1 MSHFLWLAFP
11 LLADLN
17 YTVAAADSFIESI
30 FRPLSL
36 TEHLMG
42 LQEASKLGNQLRNA
56 AAPNLLNCA
65 AIGLLT
71 SSVHDYVT
79 ALTY

>member
-1 MSHFLWLAFP
+1 LAFP

-17 YTVAAADSFIESI
+17 YTVDAVDSFTDIETS
-30 FRPLSL
+30 RALRLLSL
-36 TEHLMG
+36 TEHLVA
-42 LQEASKLGNQLRNA
+42 LQEASRLCNQPKNA

-71 SSVHDYVT
+71 SMVHEYVT